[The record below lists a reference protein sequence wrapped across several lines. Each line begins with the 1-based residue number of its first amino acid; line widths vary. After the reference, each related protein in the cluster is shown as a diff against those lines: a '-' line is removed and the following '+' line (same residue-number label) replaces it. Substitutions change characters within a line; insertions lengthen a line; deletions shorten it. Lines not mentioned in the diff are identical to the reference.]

1 MHLHFFSLFLVSQL
15 APTIMTSLATQHELS
30 LIRKASRVE
39 VPSEMVYAR
48 RNQGAAFTLACDASG
63 LEDKEIALD
72 LGIDAGT
79 FSRMKDGKNT
89 LSADRMRDFCE
100 VVGNTIL
107 PQWIA
112 YQVGCG
118 LVMLKTE
125 AERRAELAEARAI
138 DAEKKLAWAME
149 IMQGK
154 KSA

>member
-1 MHLHFFSLFLVSQL
+1 MN
-15 APTIMTSLATQHELS
+15 SLAQHELP
-30 LIRKASRVE
+30 LICKAAQQVDVLLAMIHSRK
-39 VPSEMVYAR
+39 
-48 RNQGAAFTLACDASG
+48 NQGSAFTLACDASG
-63 LEDKEIALD
+63 RDYKEIYLD

-100 VVGNTIL
+100 AVGNTIL

-125 AERRAELAEARAI
+125 AERRAELAEARAEE
-138 DAEKKLAWAME
+138 AEKKLAWAMQ
-149 IMQGK
+149 IMQGGGGK
-154 KSA
+154 

>member
-1 MHLHFFSLFLVSQL
+1 MNAL
-15 APTIMTSLATQHELS
+15 AQQHELS
-30 LIRKASRVE
+30 LIRKASTQVD
-39 VPSEMVYAR
+39 VPASMIFGCK
-48 RNQGAAFTLACDASG
+48 NQGAAFTLACAASG
-63 LEDKEIALD
+63 RDDKEIYLD

-100 VVGNTIL
+100 AVGNTIL

-125 AERRAELAEARAI
+125 AERRAEAAESRANE
-138 DAEKKLAWAME
+138 AEKKLAWALE
-149 IMQGK
+149 VLNGRA
-154 KSA
+154 SA

>member
-1 MHLHFFSLFLVSQL
+1 MQN
-15 APTIMTSLATQHELS
+15 ELS
-30 LIRKASRVE
+30 LIRKASQQVD
-39 VPSEMVYAR
+39 VPLAMIHGR
-48 RNQGAAFTLACDASG
+48 KNQGAAFTLACEASG
-63 LEDKEIALD
+63 RDDKEIYLD

-89 LSADRMRDFCE
+89 LSNDRMHDFCE
-100 VVGNTIL
+100 SVGNTIF

-125 AERRAELAEARAI
+125 AERRAELAEARANE
-138 DAEKKLAWAME
+138 AEKKLEWAMQ

-154 KSA
+154 AA

>member
-1 MHLHFFSLFLVSQL
+1 MG
-15 APTIMTSLATQHELS
+15 SLAGQHELS
-30 LIRKASRVE
+30 LIRKASQVE
-39 VPSEMVYAR
+39 VPIEMIHGR
-48 RNQGAAFTLACDASG
+48 KNQGAAFTLACDASG
-63 LEDKEIALD
+63 REDKEICFD

-89 LSADRMRDFCE
+89 LSNDRMRDFCE
-100 VVGNTIL
+100 AVGNMIL

-125 AERRAELAEARAI
+125 AERRAELAEARANE
-138 DAEKKLAWAME
+138 AEKKLEWAMQ

-154 KSA
+154 AA

>member
-1 MHLHFFSLFLVSQL
+1 MNSIAEQR
-15 APTIMTSLATQHELS
+15 ELS

-39 VPSEMVYAR
+39 VPVEMIYSR
-48 RNQGAAFTLACDASG
+48 KNQGSAFTLACSASG
-63 LEDKEIALD
+63 LEDKEICLD

-107 PQWIA
+107 PLWIA

-118 LVMLKTE
+118 LVLLKTE
-125 AERRAELAEARAI
+125 AERRAEVAEARAVE
-138 DAEKKLAWAME
+138 AEKKLAWAMQ

-154 KSA
+154 VA